1 MTVADVLAW
10 FLLVSSS
17 FFGLV
22 GAWLVSHALW
32 PAAVERCTR
41 EYARPMRA
49 TLVGLAVAL
58 PVVVIGLALL
68 DAGDQAPALGVL
80 GMALL
85 LLVLVVGVFGVSGL
99 ARVVGAGLVAPGD
112 ERQPWKPSLRGG
124 LALATVFLLPF
135 AGWFILLPW
144 ALASG
149 LGAALLG
156 LRDRSRA

>member
-10 FLLVSSS
+10 FLLASSS
-17 FFGLV
+17 FLALV

-32 PAAVERCTR
+32 PAAVERCGR

-49 TLVGLAVAL
+49 TLLGLAVAL
-58 PVVVIGLALL
+58 PVLVIGLALL
-68 DAGDQAPALGVL
+68 NEGDQVPALGVL

-85 LLVLVVGVFGVSGL
+85 LLVLVVGVFGASGL
-99 ARVVGAGLVAPGD
+99 ARVVGGGLVSPGN
-112 ERQPWKPSLRGG
+112 ETQPWMPSLRGG

-135 AGWFILLPW
+135 AGWFILLPC

-149 LGAALLG
+149 LGAALIS
-156 LRDRSRA
+156 LRDRQRS

>member
-10 FLLVSSS
+10 FLLVASS
-17 FFGLV
+17 FFALV

-32 PAAVERCTR
+32 PASVERCAR
-41 EYARPMRA
+41 EYARPVRA
-49 TLVGLAVAL
+49 TLLGLAVAV

-68 DAGDQAPALGVL
+68 NAGDQVPALGVL

-85 LLVLVVGVFGVSGL
+85 LLVLAFGVFGVSGL
-99 ARVVGAGLVAPGD
+99 ARIVGAGLVSPGD
-112 ERQPWKPSLRGG
+112 ETQPWKPSLRGG

-149 LGAALLG
+149 LGVALIG
-156 LRDRSRA
+156 LRNRGPT